1 MAPPPP
7 ETTGAP
13 VDRLPDDEAGLYQ
26 LVEQV
31 RRIRALTTGGLFDT
45 ELAPITERL
54 RAVADELEGA
64 SASVAERQAAT
75 WSRREYVANCPIMG
89 RANVVAPPVRF
100 DLMPDGSL
108 RGEVTLG
115 LEYQGP
121 PDCVH
126 GGIVAL
132 LFDVILGR
140 ANFHAGSTGMT
151 VSLDVRYRAPTPIL
165 RPLVLTGRQE
175 RVDGRKI
182 YSRGRIHCEGELC
195 ATAEGVFVQPGALL
209 ADNRRRLTGGT
220 AH

>member
-1 MAPPPP
+1 MAPPHP
-7 ETTGAP
+7 EGSGTP
-13 VDRLPDDEAGLYQ
+13 VDRLPDDEAGLYA
-26 LVEQV
+26 LVDQV

-54 RAVADELEGA
+54 RSVADELEAA
-64 SASVAERQAAT
+64 SATVQQRQAAT
-75 WSRREYVANCPIMG
+75 WSRREYAANCPIMG
-89 RANVVAPPVRF
+89 RANVVAPPVEF

-108 RGEVTLG
+108 RGEITLG

-126 GGIVAL
+126 GGVVAL

-151 VSLDVRYRAPTPIL
+151 VSLDVRYSAPTPIL
-165 RPLVLTGRQE
+165 RPLVITGWQE

-182 YSRGRIHCEGELC
+182 HARGEIHCEGVLC
-195 ATAEGVFVQPGALL
+195 ASAVGLFVQPGSLL

-220 AH
+220 AG